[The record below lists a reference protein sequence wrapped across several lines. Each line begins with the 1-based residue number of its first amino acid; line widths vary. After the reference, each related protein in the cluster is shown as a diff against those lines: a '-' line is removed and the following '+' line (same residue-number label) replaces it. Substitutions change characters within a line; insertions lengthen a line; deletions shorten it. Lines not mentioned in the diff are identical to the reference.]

1 MNIAGSASIFLLTAC
16 ILSYGLS
23 GAFAASG
30 SQEVPLSVESN
41 LPAYSENSEVTISG
55 KVRDSSLSKQPT
67 PVVIMVLNPDGGIV
81 TIAQANLDSDN
92 EYSVSMVAGGPLWK
106 ASGEYTVKAQY
117 GAQKG
122 ETTFTF
128 TGGSGSRA
136 VVPEP
141 EVIVP
146 EPEAIIGVPKGAA
159 KSVP

>member
-16 ILSYGLS
+16 ILSYGLT

-30 SQEVPLSVESN
+30 SQEPPLSVETN

-117 GAQKG
+117 
-122 ETTFTF
+122 
-128 TGGSGSRA
+128 
-136 VVPEP
+136 
-141 EVIVP
+141 
-146 EPEAIIGVPKGAA
+146 
-159 KSVP
+159 